1 MVQRKALVLGAS
13 GLTGSYL
20 LEILLD
26 SEQYSQVTVYVRRPL
41 GISHPKLV
49 EEIVNFE
56 TIQTW
61 VDVDDVYCCLGATI
75 KSVKTREA
83 FTLVDFEA
91 PLRIA
96 QLQLL
101 VGSKRFLVVSAT
113 GANARSSIFYNRTK
127 GKLEDAL
134 KQLNYSSIYIFQP
147 SFILGPRKESRWLE
161 EIGIFIALK
170 AIPIMR
176 GKFKK
181 YIPVHAKAIARSM
194 VYQATNS
201 KTGIYTI
208 PSHIIKQWEK
218 TDFNPTT

>member
-1 MVQRKALVLGAS
+1 MQRKALVLGAS

-20 LEILLD
+20 LEILLA

-41 GISHPKLV
+41 GKSHPKLV

-61 VDVDDVYCCLGATI
+61 VDVEDVYCCLGATI

-96 QLQLL
+96 QLQLMA
-101 VGSKRFLVVSAT
+101 GSKRFLVVSAT

-127 GKLEDAL
+127 GKLEDSL

-161 EIGIFIALK
+161 EIGFLLHSKQFQSCGEI
-170 AIPIMR
+170 
-176 GKFKK
+176 KK

-194 VYQATNS
+194 VYHATNS

-208 PSHIIKQWEK
+208 PSNIIKQWEK
-218 TDFNPTT
+218 PDFNPTT

>member
-1 MVQRKALVLGAS
+1 MVQRKVLVLGAS

-20 LEILLD
+20 LELLLD
-26 SEQYSQVTVYVRRPL
+26 SEQYSQITVYVRRPL

-61 VDVDDVYCCLGATI
+61 VDVDDVYCCLGTTL

-101 VGSKRFLVVSAT
+101 AGSKRFLVVSAT

-161 EIGIFIALK
+161 EIGIFTALK

-176 GKFKK
+176 EKLKK

-194 VYQATNS
+194 VYHATNS

-208 PSHIIKQWEK
+208 PSNIIKQWEK
-218 TDFNPTT
+218 PDFNPTT